1 MDGSPDLFYEVRR
14 EVGRP
19 TFYTRRLL
27 WLFCCCVRADEV
39 LDVDAQRRLVV
50 AVGSA
55 GVERR
60 RGVGVSVRRKGGREG
75 GREGGSE
82 GGGRR
87 RGEW

>member
-1 MDGSPDLFYEVRR
+1 
-14 EVGRP
+14 
-19 TFYTRRLL
+19 
-27 WLFCCCVRADEV
+27 V

-75 GREGGSE
+75 GREGRRE
-82 GGGRR
+82 GG
-87 RGEW
+87 RGEEEW